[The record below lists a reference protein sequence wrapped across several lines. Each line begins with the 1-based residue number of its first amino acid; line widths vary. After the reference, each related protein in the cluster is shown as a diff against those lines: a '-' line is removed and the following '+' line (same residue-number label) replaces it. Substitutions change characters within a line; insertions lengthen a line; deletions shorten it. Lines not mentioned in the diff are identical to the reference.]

1 MERNFIFENEKGIF
15 DLIENKGVLIDIPN
29 IPLSQRR
36 FETKE
41 IDGKNGTYTI
51 DKKTYKDRYVTL
63 KTTFQEKPI
72 LDIFDGTG
80 GRLHINNEDA
90 FYKVKFVENVDE
102 NDEEWKYDIDF
113 TMLLEPFKYLRE
125 EKIIID
131 EPTVLFNPTNLEN
144 ELYIKIYGDGDIT
157 LKINNETIAL
167 YNIESYIELD
177 SEIQECY
184 KGNERKNRLMEGD
197 FPVFNVG
204 ENTIS
209 WTGNV
214 SKIEIIPRWRCL

>member
-131 EPTVLFNPTNLEN
+131 EPTVLFNPTNLES
-144 ELYIKIYGDGDIT
+144 EPYIKIYGDGDIT
-157 LKINNETIAL
+157 LTINSETITF
-167 YNIESYIELD
+167 NNVVDYIEIN
-177 SEIQECY
+177 SELLECF
-184 KGNERKNRLMEGD
+184 KDDESCNDKMVGK
-197 FPVFNVG
+197 FPKLLPG
-204 ENTIS
+204 ENTIVF
-209 WTGNV
+209 TGASEV
-214 SKIEIIPRWRCL
+214 EIIPRWRCL

>member
-90 FYKVKFVENVDE
+90 FYKASDLILHEFRKMTGRFVSVGLVKISFPVEE
-102 NDEEWKYDIDF
+102 
-113 TMLLEPFKYLRE
+113 
-125 EKIIID
+125 
-131 EPTVLFNPTNLEN
+131 
-144 ELYIKIYGDGDIT
+144 IYT
-157 LKINNETIAL
+157 T
-167 YNIESYIELD
+167 ELD
-177 SEIQECY
+177 
-184 KGNERKNRLMEGD
+184 N
-197 FPVFNVG
+197 
-204 ENTIS
+204 
-209 WTGNV
+209 
-214 SKIEIIPRWRCL
+214 